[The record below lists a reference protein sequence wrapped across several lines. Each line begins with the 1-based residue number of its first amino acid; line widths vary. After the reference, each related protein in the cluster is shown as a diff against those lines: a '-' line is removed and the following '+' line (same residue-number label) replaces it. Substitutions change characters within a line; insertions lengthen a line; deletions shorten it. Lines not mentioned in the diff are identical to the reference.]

1 MNFTDKTETL
11 DRLLKMIKCEN
22 TGTAQ
27 KLSFNL
33 RVSERTLRRYIE
45 ELRNLGHQISYST
58 FDRTYYYIDKTESKK

>member
-11 DRLLKMIKCEN
+11 DHLLKMIKCEN

-33 RVSERTLRRYIE
+33 RVSERTIRRYIE
-45 ELRNLGHQISYST
+45 VLRNLGHQISYST
-58 FDRTYYYIDKTESKK
+58 FDRTYYYIDKTDSKK